1 MIRHPLGSVQTPTD
15 RPGGHINGEHMSH
28 ESPPPSYEE
37 AVSGT
42 KTEQALPSYSDAVA
56 HRSYKL
62 HKETEGLVKA
72 HDKLASNE
80 TMRPDFNSVFD
91 KNVTISGA
99 YNYSPKEI
107 IEEAYTQSATCRRL
121 TNHAFSREDNPKIS
135 ITSEGVFS
143 PSANLAE
150 KTVRLPG
157 DKSWV
162 KNHAYLSTQGMRDMS
177 LERGVIHEVVHA
189 LTGLGDPDP
198 DYADDCPGPVSHYT
212 NLILKEMGRNEP
224 FRASYA
230 IPDR

>member
-1 MIRHPLGSVQTPTD
+1 MIRHPLGSVQVFPD
-15 RPGGHINGEHMSH
+15 RQGGHINNEHMRH

-37 AVSGT
+37 AVSGSN
-42 KTEQALPSYSDAVA
+42 TEQAPPPYYRTEA
-56 HRSYKL
+56 HGSYKL
-62 HKETEGLVKA
+62 HKETEDLVKA
-72 HDKLASNE
+72 HDKLASDDAIR
-80 TMRPDFNSVFD
+80 TDFSSVFD

-99 YNYSPKEI
+99 YNYNPKAV

-224 FRASYA
+224 FRVSYA